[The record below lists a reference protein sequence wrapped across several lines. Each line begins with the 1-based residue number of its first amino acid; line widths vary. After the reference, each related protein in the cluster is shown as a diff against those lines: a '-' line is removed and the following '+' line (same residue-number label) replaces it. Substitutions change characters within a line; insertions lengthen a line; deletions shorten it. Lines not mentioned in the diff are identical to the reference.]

1 MPYNGAGTFT
11 SLGVPTFPAVTGD
24 YILAS
29 YFNATMNDIFL
40 GLSTALPRDGQAA
53 MTANLPMGAFKI
65 TGLGNGSNPQ
75 DAATFLQVFT
85 SPTFSGPTLT
95 GTVTASGTVVMA
107 GATSVTV
114 PSPAAA
120 DDSQKAVPT
129 SYLVDYY
136 APLASP
142 TFTGTPLVPTAAPGT
157 NTTQAASTAFVQAQA
172 FVAALP
178 VQTGNSGKLVTTD
191 GSTASW
197 TELKTV
203 NSVSIVGAGN
213 VNSGTVVLA
222 SATPTAS
229 ANVDFLTT
237 FAAGYD
243 NYDIF
248 VEGVLPASGTPNLYL
263 RVAVAGAADTSS
275 SYYTG
280 VIDASSAFTTAAT
293 FHLICSNIF
302 SAGKGCGASIR
313 ISNTNDATNMKMV
326 ESRAG
331 CQTDAVP
338 TFFTAA
344 KTTIYNAANALTG
357 FRLYWSGGQDFAVTG
372 KVRVVA
378 YNNSAT

>member
-29 YFNATMNDIFL
+29 YFNATMNDVFL

-53 MTANLPMGAFKI
+53 MSANLPMGAFKI

-75 DAATFLQVFT
+75 DATTFLQVFT
-85 SPTFSGPTLT
+85 SPTFSNATLT
-95 GTVTASGTVVMA
+95 GVVTVT
-107 GATSVTV
+107 GATSMLV

-142 TFTGTPLVPTAAPGT
+142 TFTGVPAVPTAAPGT
-157 NTTQAASTAFVQAQA
+157 NTTQVASTAFVQAQA

-191 GSTASW
+191 GATASW
-197 TELKTV
+197 TAVKTI
-203 NSVSIVGAGN
+203 NSVSIVGSGN

-263 RVAVAGAADTSS
+263 RVAVAGTADTSS

-280 VIDASSAFTTAAT
+280 AIEASSGFTTAAA
-293 FHLICSNIF
+293 FHLICNNIF

-313 ISNTNDATNMKMV
+313 ISNTNDATNMKLV

-338 TFFTAA
+338 TFFTVA